1 MYQGILSGI
10 LGVLIVAAII
20 YFMMRKGGGCCGHS
34 HGEHHEPGEDSS
46 GKSNTLTLKDPVCGM
61 AVEKDKAAGTA
72 EYKGKTYY
80 FCAAGCR
87 ESFEKEPEKYL
98 DATTVVREEKHGC
111 CG

>member
-1 MYQGILSGI
+1 MNPGILSGI
-10 LGVLIVAAII
+10 LGFLFIAVVI
-20 YFMMRKGGGCCGHS
+20 YLMMRKGGGCCGHS
-34 HGEHHEPGEDSS
+34 HGEHDKPGEDSS

-61 AVEKDKAAGTA
+61 NIEKDKSAGTA
-72 EYKGKTYY
+72 EYKGRTYY

-98 DATTVVREEKHGC
+98 NAATVEHKQKHGC